1 MSVSL
6 QQSLIS
12 ARFLTT
18 FGHFIALLTLF
29 STVEEN
35 VNLGLKDGYSQ
46 DEHRTAMTTAWAA
59 LIFAFMCFVL
69 DFSGLFF
76 GTSLFYVKVGSFP
89 VSWDLFLNIISL
101 MLGSCHSHILP
112 LCWGNLSFMA
122 NHSPLELSCLMA
134 DCCELQSAHS
144 SL

>member
-35 VNLGLKDGYSQ
+35 VNLGLKDGYSEE
-46 DEHRTAMTTAWAA
+46 EHRAAMTTAWAA

-76 GTSLFYVKVGSFP
+76 GTSLFYVKAHVIHIFFHFVGGIFLSWLITLHWSYHALWP
-89 VSWDLFLNIISL
+89 IVVSCN
-101 MLGSCHSHILP
+101 LP
-112 LCWGNLSFMA
+112 TALY
-122 NHSPLELSCLMA
+122 ELSVL
-134 DCCELQSAHS
+134 LGIYVFKVIVY
-144 SL
+144 